1 MKDKRILY
9 FGYSIVAIYL
19 YMSYKNRQKI
29 KNSIYNV

>member
-9 FGYSIVAIYL
+9 FGFAIVAIYS
-19 YMSYKNRQKI
+19 YMTYTKYQKF